1 MLNLNYLSNSI
12 GEQIAVV
19 IPIDEFKKI
28 EEFIDQFEDIQEYQK
43 AKKENLGTVSFD
55 EAFYEIEG
63 K

>member
-19 IPIDEFKKI
+19 IPIEDFKKI
-28 EEFIDQFEDIQEYQK
+28 EEYIDQFEDIQEYQQ
-43 AKKENLGTVSFD
+43 AKKENLGTVNFD
-55 EAFYEIEG
+55 EAFLEIEG